1 MKKYFIGAMVGV
13 AALSLAA
20 CNESATPI
28 DGAKDTSKL
37 TLEEVFTKT
46 MERQESL
53 QSVKATIDMDQS
65 SVMEMDGEEFN
76 MTSTSNIIMDL
87 TTSPMTL
94 LLDGTV
100 SMKVNEEDESFDM
113 PLQMYFTEA
122 DGLFMNDVMSEG
134 WVKMP
139 NDMYETLLAQAG
151 ANADST
157 EQLKQLQPFLEDFSF
172 EQTDTSFI
180 LTLNAT
186 GEKFKELILEQ
197 MSGTLGEELD
207 GEVSSIIEDMEYDN
221 AKYILTIDKNTFDLT
236 KVVLDLA
243 VKTTMDGMS
252 ANIST
257 SSTIHYSDFNKV
269 DVITIPQHVID
280 TAVDASF

>member
-76 MTSTSNIIMDL
+76 MTSTSNIVMDL

-94 LLDGTV
+94 FLDGTV

-236 KVVLDLA
+236 KVVLDFA